1 MEIPVISFLKMI
13 DEYGFKNKKTEFKD
27 SFGRTWIFRLDKYD
41 LVKIKIIENNKER
54 DALASEVLFTKLYK

>member
-1 MEIPVISFLKMI
+1 MEIPVIDFLKMI

-27 SFGRTWIFRLDKYD
+27 SFGRTWIFSLDKYD